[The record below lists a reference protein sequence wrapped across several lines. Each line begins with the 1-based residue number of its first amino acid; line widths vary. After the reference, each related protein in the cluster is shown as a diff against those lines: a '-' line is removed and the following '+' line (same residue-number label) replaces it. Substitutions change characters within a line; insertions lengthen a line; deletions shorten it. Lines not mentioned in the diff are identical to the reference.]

1 MANRSPQDNP
11 PKAKPRKLTEVL
23 RGKIY
28 ARISMTGEI
37 SSCWTGIDPVCTED
51 EFKKWRLRDAD
62 LRQDIQDAQQQKKIA
77 QRAKFKKLT
86 EKKLEDILKNGRTV
100 TQTIERTRRTYF
112 VNPETHET
120 VMTGFE
126 VITGTTK
133 THDPFPLQLIDGLTK
148 AINGNSMPVEDA
160 IATLA
165 GEGVLAEDQLRAI
178 GSATK
183 DYQQKLLGS
192 VNGKNIGDRGD
203 SGETV
208 TIDITDE

>member
-28 ARISMTGEI
+28 ARISMTGEV
-37 SSCWTGIDPVCTED
+37 SACWTGIDPVCTEE
-51 EFKKWRLRDAD
+51 EFKKWRRDAS

-100 TQTIERTRRTYF
+100 TQTIERTRRTYM
-112 VNPETHET
+112 VDPETHET
-120 VMTGFE
+120 KMIGFE

-148 AINGNSMPVEDA
+148 ALNGNSMPVEDA

-165 GEGVLAEDQLRAI
+165 SEGVLGENQLRSI
-178 GSATK
+178 SDSTK
-183 DYQQKLLGS
+183 DYQQKLLGAID
-192 VNGKNIGDRGD
+192 GKTICDRGD
-203 SGETV
+203 SRET
-208 TIDITDE
+208 ITVEVSDE